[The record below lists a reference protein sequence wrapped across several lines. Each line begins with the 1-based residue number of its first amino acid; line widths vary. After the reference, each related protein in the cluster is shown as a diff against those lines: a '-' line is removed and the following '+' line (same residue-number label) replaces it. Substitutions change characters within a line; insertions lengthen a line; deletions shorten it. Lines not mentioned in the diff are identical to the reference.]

1 MTFKDVIDEAFS
13 PDIEKWIATKL
24 QTATIEKNQ
33 ADLQQLKNLQTEIA
47 NQKKLDQQKQ
57 QQAQQAQQAQQPKPA
72 QIQSTPAM
80 QTATTAQLSA
90 N

>member
-13 PDIEKWIATKL
+13 PDTEKWIATKL

-33 ADLQQLKNLQTEIA
+33 VDLQQLKNLQTEIA

-57 QQAQQAQQAQQPKPA
+57 QQAQQVQQPKPA
-72 QIQSTPAM
+72 QIQNTPAM

>member
-57 QQAQQAQQAQQPKPA
+57 QQAQQAQQPKPA

>member
-33 ADLQQLKNLQTEIA
+33 VDLQQLKNLQTEIA

-57 QQAQQAQQAQQPKPA
+57 QQVQQVQQPKPA
-72 QIQSTPAM
+72 QIQSTPAI

>member
-33 ADLQQLKNLQTEIA
+33 VDLQQLKNLQTEIA

-57 QQAQQAQQAQQPKPA
+57 QQAQQVQQPKPA
-72 QIQSTPAM
+72 QTQSTPAM
-80 QTATTAQLSA
+80 QTATTAQLST

>member
-33 ADLQQLKNLQTEIA
+33 VDLQQLKNLQTEIA

-57 QQAQQAQQAQQPKPA
+57 QQAQQIQQPKPA
-72 QIQSTPAM
+72 QTQSTPAM